1 MRHGHSLWAV
11 VAAGVAALALLPS
24 AFATARPLP
33 QTDASATCAGPI
45 EKMICYHEQ
54 VRRRH
59 GLGPLRRSAAL
70 DRSARLKGDRIL
82 RCRVFAH
89 QPCGDSFIR
98 TFRLAGYLPWQGG
111 WIIGEN
117 LASGF
122 LTPWGAFEGFM
133 HSPHHRENILNPE
146 FRQIGVYE
154 SSSPWGPLWVVEFG
168 NRW

>member
-1 MRHGHSLWAV
+1 
-11 VAAGVAALALLPS
+11 
-24 AFATARPLP
+24 
-33 QTDASATCAGPI
+33 
-45 EKMICYHEQ
+45 MICYHEQ

-133 HSPHHRENILNPE
+133 HSPHHRENILNPAFVE
-146 FRQIGVYE
+146 IGIAVRAGGSY
-154 SSSPWGPLWVVEFG
+154 GLYWVQEFG
-168 NRW
+168 EPPAPPVQPDVPFR

>member
-1 MRHGHSLWAV
+1 MWQGRSLWAV
-11 VAAGVAALALLPS
+11 VAAGVAALVLLPS
-24 AFATARPLP
+24 TFATARTPP
-33 QTDASATCAGPI
+33 QADAAAACAGPV
-45 EKMICYHEQ
+45 EQMLCYHER
-54 VRRRH
+54 VRRRY
-59 GLGPLRRSAAL
+59 GLAPLRRSAAL
-70 DRSARLKGDRIL
+70 DASARLKGDRIL

-98 TFRLAGYLPWQGG
+98 TFRLAGYLPWPGG

-133 HSPHHRENILNPE
+133 HSPHHRANILNRE
-146 FRQIGVYE
+146 FRQIGIYQ